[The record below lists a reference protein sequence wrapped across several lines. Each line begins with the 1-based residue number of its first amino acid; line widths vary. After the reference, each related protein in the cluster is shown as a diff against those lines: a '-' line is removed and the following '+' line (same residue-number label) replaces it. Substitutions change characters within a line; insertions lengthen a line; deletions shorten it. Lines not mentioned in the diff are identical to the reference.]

1 MPRLPVLF
9 LLAGILCGQTLS
21 KQQKIERILDL
32 TNPESA
38 VTEVVNQVDEMLKQ
52 IQPAPSPQQK
62 ARRQEALDKIAKL
75 TKDRLRK
82 VRPDLIKAYSETFT
96 DEEIDGLLAFYQSP
110 AGKASITKIPA
121 VNARL
126 GGIIQSELNA
136 IGSEINKLAEDTLKK

>member
-1 MPRLPVLF
+1 MRRLSVF
-9 LLAGILCGQTLS
+9 LMVAALACAQTLN

-38 VTEVVNQVDEMLKQ
+38 VTEVVNQVDAMLQQ
-52 IQPAPSPQQK
+52 IQPAPTPQQK

-75 TKDRLRK
+75 TKDRMRK
-82 VRPDLIKAYSETFT
+82 VRPDLVKAYTETFT
-96 DEEIDGLLAFYQSP
+96 DEEIDGLLAFYESP

-126 GGIIQSELNA
+126 GSIIQNELNA
-136 IGSEINKLAEDTLKK
+136 IGAEINKLAEDTLKK

>member
-1 MPRLPVLF
+1 MPRLPVFL
-9 LLAGILCGQTLS
+9 LLAGLLCAQAVT

-38 VTEVVNQVDEMLKQ
+38 VTEVVNQVEGMLQQ
-52 IQPAPSPQQK
+52 IQPTPTPQQK

-75 TKDRLRK
+75 TRERMRK
-82 VRPDLIKAYSETFT
+82 VRPDLVKAYSDLFS
-96 DEEIDGLLAFYQSP
+96 DAEIDGLLAFYESP

-126 GGIIQSELNA
+126 GSIIQSELNA
-136 IGSEINKLAEDTLKK
+136 IGTEINKLAEDTLKK

>member
-1 MPRLPVLF
+1 MRRLPILF
-9 LLAGILCGQTLS
+9 MIAGMLCAQTLN

-38 VTEVVNQVDEMLKQ
+38 VTEVVKQVNSMLEQ
-52 IQPAPSPQQK
+52 IQPNPTAQQK

-75 TKDRLRK
+75 TKDRMRK
-82 VRPDLIKAYSETFT
+82 VRPDLVKAYNETFS
-96 DEEIDGLLAFYQSP
+96 DEEIDGLLAFYESP

-126 GGIIQSELNA
+126 GSILQGELNS
-136 IGSEINKLAEDTLKK
+136 IGAEINKLAEDTLKK